1 VALVNGA
8 GPAGGGPFGGGGGPA
23 GSPFGGFRVF
33 TVGRDAAR
41 NFRFRPAIRVREG
54 AGAFERALV
63 GALAFL
69 LAIPI
74 AVVLLALGAVALVAF
89 LGCAAVFVALAIAG
103 RLVRMLVG
111 GGRAVRGDPDD
122 DGRENVRVIR
132 RQDPFG

>member
-1 VALVNGA
+1 VNGA

-41 NFRFRPAIRVREG
+41 NFRFRPAFRVREG
-54 AGAFERALV
+54 AGAFERVLV

-89 LGCAAVFVALAIAG
+89 LGCAAVFIALAIAG

-111 GGRAVRGDPDD
+111 GGRTVRGDPDD

>member
-1 VALVNGA
+1 MNGA

-132 RQDPFG
+132 RQGPFG

>member
-1 VALVNGA
+1 MNGA
-8 GPAGGGPFGGGGGPA
+8 GPGPA

-41 NFRFRPAIRVREG
+41 NFRLRPAIRVRAG
-54 AGAFERALV
+54 AGPVERALV

-74 AVVLLALGAVALVAF
+74 ALLLLALGAVALVAF
-89 LGCAAVFVALAIAG
+89 LGCAAVLVAFAIAG
-103 RLVRMLVG
+103 RLVRALAG
-111 GGRAVRGDPDD
+111 GGVGAGGARAAAGGPDD
-122 DGRENVRVIR
+122 EGRENVRVIR

>member
-1 VALVNGA
+1 MNGT
-8 GPAGGGPFGGGGGPA
+8 GPDPA

-41 NFRFRPAIRVREG
+41 NFRFRPAIRVRAG
-54 AGAFERALV
+54 AGPFERAMV

-74 AVVLLALGAVALVAF
+74 ALLLLALGAVALVAF
-89 LGCAAVFVALAIAG
+89 LGCAAVFVAFAIAG
-103 RLVRMLVG
+103 RLVRALVG
-111 GGRAVRGDPDD
+111 GGGGGARATAGGPDD

-132 RQDPFG
+132 SQDPFG